1 VTNVKHRTLKNS
13 PLGEFFNSVLHVT
26 TKCPELWSAINEPSP
41 PQPSGPR
48 GQDEDD

>member
-1 VTNVKHRTLKNS
+1 MIPCQVC
-13 PLGEFFNSVLHVT
+13 SVCKESGH
-26 TKCPELWSAINEPSP
+26 SAMNCTQLYTEIHEPAP